1 MSDLTVIEARELVLR
16 PAFERRMPSKTFVR
30 SRLANRAERRAAG
43 RKLAKDDWLG
53 IWNEFLPIAG
63 GAASFNVVLDTTAPG
78 GAALAL
84 NGGATTT
91 TSIDITAAL
100 TTTDNPVTGYQI
112 LIWGAGVDPAF
123 NASIQVAQGSS
134 LWISPTWS
142 GSGPFTANQAVR
154 LATGD
159 GAKSISA
166 RIRDDVWN
174 ETSTLTQSIT
184 LDTGIPTVN
193 WTTGPDVTKVSTI
206 AGKRTI
212 NATFTVG
219 AEAIVAFEVAVVANS
234 GSARGTGTVIGTTN
248 GSTGVTGGAKAGA
261 ATQAVVIDARDLQ
274 AASAGD
280 GTKVIKVFV
289 QDAAGNWSA

>member
-1 MSDLTVIEARELVLR
+1 MSDLTVIEAKELVLKS
-16 PAFERRMPSKTFVR
+16 PFDRRMPTKEFVA
-30 SRLANRAERRAAG
+30 SRLANRRERRALG
-43 RKLAKDDWLG
+43 RRLAKDDWLG
-53 IWNEFLPIAG
+53 IWDEFLPIAG

-84 NGGATTT
+84 NGGSTYATTV
-91 TSIDITAAL
+91 DITAAL

-123 NASIQVAQGSS
+123 NASIQTTQGASA
-134 LWISPTWS
+134 WITPTWN

-154 LATGD
+154 LSTGD
-159 GAKSISA
+159 GAKSISG

-184 LDTGIPTVN
+184 LDTTSPTVN
-193 WTTGPDVTKVSTI
+193 WTVGPDVTKVSI
-206 AGKRTI
+206 LSGKRTV

-219 AEAIVAFEVAVVANS
+219 SESIVAFEVAVVSSA

-248 GSTGVTGGAKAGA
+248 GSSGVTGGAKVNGT
-261 ATQAVVIDARDLQ
+261 TQAVVIDARDLQ

-289 QDAAGNWSA
+289 QDAAGNWSV